1 MESSG
6 RVNFPCSFSL
16 LFVATPFLEKEI
28 MFILKERNNFQY
40 PKLEGVVK
48 HYENSFK
55 KENFSE
61 IL

>member
-28 MFILKERNNFQY
+28 MFILKEGNNFQY
-40 PKLEGVVK
+40 TKLGGVVK